1 VGRWIDAGRPQQPGP
16 PDWRRETWIASFPE
30 YSHVFERL
38 PDDLTR
44 DAVRAAVAEALA
56 AGSATEGFVA
66 VMAWGYGKKGYGP
79 HRVGGMLGSR
89 PDVGACLAEAAH
101 RATTGRALDAYR
113 ALAGP
118 HRIAGLGPAFGTKYL
133 YFASPRDAPALI
145 LDKLVSTALERTSPL
160 RLNPVPWKER
170 TYSIYTVTM
179 GIWARHLEIQP
190 DELEQVLFVDQASR
204 NGSQWRAA

>member
-1 VGRWIDAGRPQQPGP
+1 MGRWIEAGRPQQPGP
-16 PDWRRETWIASFPE
+16 PGWRRETWIASFPE

-44 DAVRAAVAEALA
+44 DAVRAAVAEA
-56 AGSATEGFVA
+56 GSATEGFVA
-66 VMAWGYGKKGYGP
+66 VMAWGYGTKGYGP
-79 HRVGGMLGSR
+79 HRVGKMLGSR

-101 RATTGRALDAYR
+101 HATTGRALDAYR

-118 HRIAGLGPAFGTKYL
+118 HRIPGLGPAFGTKYL
-133 YFASPRDAPALI
+133 YFASPRAAPALI

-160 RLNPVPWKER
+160 RLNPVPWKEP
-170 TYSIYTVTM
+170 TYARYTVTM

-190 DELEQVLFVDQASR
+190 DELEQVLFIDQASR
-204 NGSQWRAA
+204 NGSQWGAV